1 MGEGMLTKIKTWLL
15 SSFISN
21 WIRHGL
27 TALGAVLVA
36 QGLPETL
43 VKSWQEATVEV
54 LIQLLPVLIS
64 LIWSWIEKKTLK
76 ASLPIK

>member
-1 MGEGMLTKIKTWLL
+1 MLTKIKTWLL

-27 TALGAVLVA
+27 TALSAILIA
-36 QGLPETL
+36 QGIPADL
-43 VKSWQEATVEV
+43 VQPWTESTIEI

-64 LIWSWIEKKTLK
+64 LIWSLVEKRTLK

>member
-1 MGEGMLTKIKTWLL
+1 MLTKIKTWLL

-27 TALGAVLVA
+27 TALSAVLIA
-36 QGLPETL
+36 QGLPADL
-43 VKSWQEATVEV
+43 VLPWTDSTIQI

-64 LIWSWIEKKTLK
+64 LIWSSIEKKALK

>member
-1 MGEGMLTKIKTWLL
+1 MLTKIKTWLL

-27 TALGAVLVA
+27 TALSAVLIS
-36 QGLPETL
+36 QGIPADL
-43 VKSWQEATVEV
+43 VRPWTESTTEI
-54 LIQLLPVLIS
+54 LIQLLPILIS
-64 LIWSWIEKKTLK
+64 LIWSLIEKRTLK